1 MTIRVPL
8 KFGLVAD
15 VVTDDPAADA
25 WPHVV
30 GVCGC
35 VVCVAARTT
44 TTNDETKDDDHAR
57 TGDAGGSHG

>member
-15 VVTDDPAADA
+15 VVTDGPIADA

-35 VVCVAARTT
+35 VVCVAAR
-44 TTNDETKDDDHAR
+44 AAVSR
-57 TGDAGGSHG
+57 GDAVDPPVGHPGTPAPRA